1 MSDGSPDR
9 ADALIWALTEI
20 FPRVL
25 ASNRD
30 DRHHPSRLA
39 RKVPT
44 SYVDDNAK
52 SPLERHRAK
61 LAGRNSGA
69 HRQPMAT
76 EGTRY
81 LGQRHRMEVI
91 MHALETIE
99 TQAR

>member
-1 MSDGSPDR
+1 VTAPQTERTPSSGRSPKSSR
-9 ADALIWALTEI
+9 AFLPAIATTAI
-20 FPRVL
+20 T
-25 ASNRD
+25 
-30 DRHHPSRLA
+30 RLA
-39 RKVPT
+39 WQEKLPT

-81 LGQRHRMEVI
+81 LGQMHRMEVT